1 MACVE
6 RCLGR
11 LRALLERV
19 LLLPTGSG
27 LEGVPVELRDLEAAA
42 PRSCHLDPQQHGAAA
57 EVSRFCVSGCGAA
70 LATTLVEQEAAYWE
84 IEVVTAGSFCVGLA
98 APARTPQDRARLE
111 LALGDGVRS
120 WALRSSAVDP
130 PLAPGD
136 VVGVYLDQ
144 REFPILKFNVN
155 GDWSR
160 VDEHKFCKGVKGD
173 VRPAVSVDR
182 GAILKFRF
190 SAFKFPPSGAYAKFG
205 PIIAARSVI

>member
-1 MACVE
+1 MAACV
-6 RCLGR
+6 GR
-11 LRALLERV
+11 LLACFRALLSV
-19 LLLPTGSG
+19 LGGGSG
-27 LEGVPVELRDLEAAA
+27 EAVPVELRDLEAAA
-42 PRSCHLDPQQHGAAA
+42 PRSCHCDTQQHGAAA
-57 EVSRFCVSGCGAA
+57 QVSRFCVSGCGTA

-84 IEVVTAGSFCVGLA
+84 VEVVTAGSFCVGLA
-98 APARTPQDRARLE
+98 APARAPQDRARLE
-111 LALGDGVRS
+111 VALGDGVRS

-136 VVGVYLDQ
+136 VVGVYFDQ
-144 REFPILKFNVN
+144 RDVPTLKFNVN

-173 VRPAVSVDR
+173 VRPAVSVDK

-190 SAFKFPPSGAYAKFG
+190 SAFKFPPSGEYAKFG